1 MKKEIMKRSLIGF
14 PIGITIGQF
23 ITILISLKWGNGDYS
38 PYVPE
43 LVSAM
48 GSEIHAIILQSILCG
63 ILGMGFA
70 AASFIWQIDHWSI
83 VRQTGIYFLTMS
95 IIMLPIAYFAYWM
108 EHSLV
113 GFLSYF
119 GVFVFIFVILWVIT
133 YVMGRYNVKRM
144 NGKLQQTNDYE

>member
-1 MKKEIMKRSLIGF
+1 MKRSLMGF

-43 LVSAM
+43 LASAM

-83 VRQTGIYFLTMS
+83 VRQTGIYFLTIS

>member
-1 MKKEIMKRSLIGF
+1 MKKEIMKRSLMGF

-83 VRQTGIYFLTMS
+83 VRQTGIYFLTIS

>member
-1 MKKEIMKRSLIGF
+1 MKKKIMKRSLIGF

-38 PYVPE
+38 LYVPE

-83 VRQTGIYFLTMS
+83 VRQTGIYFLTIS

>member
-83 VRQTGIYFLTMS
+83 VRQTGIYFLTIS

>member
-1 MKKEIMKRSLIGF
+1 MKKEIMKRSLMGF

-70 AASFIWQIDHWSI
+70 TASFIWQIDHWSI
-83 VRQTGIYFLTMS
+83 VRQTGIYFLTIS

>member
-1 MKKEIMKRSLIGF
+1 MKKEIMKRSLMGF

-43 LVSAM
+43 LASAM

-83 VRQTGIYFLTMS
+83 VRQTGIYFLTIS